1 MPGAIIKQMIETF
14 TGANDFARTQALQ
27 ARVAAFVQEYGD
39 FAVERLDGE
48 SASAEQMRA
57 SVESLPFLTARKL
70 VVLRE
75 PGKQKAF
82 AEQITDILKAVSGST
97 DVVIVEPK
105 LDKRLSYYKTLKK
118 DTQFQEF
125 TQLDAP
131 GLSRWAADY
140 AKQQGGAL
148 SPADAKLIV
157 DRMGINQQ
165 AMQLELDKLLAYNP
179 QITKQSI
186 ELLTDRLP
194 QSTVFELLDA
204 AFAGN
209 VTRTMQL
216 YKEQRELKVEPQAII
231 AMVAWQ
237 LHILAVVKTAGTK
250 PADEVAKAA
259 KLNPF
264 VVRKT
269 QALAKKITV
278 PQLKQ
283 LVSDLLQLDMRLKRT
298 ATDADDAVQLY
309 LIKLAQ
315 K

>member
-1 MPGAIIKQMIETF
+1 MTETF

-27 ARVAAFVQEYGD
+27 ARVAAFVQEHGD
-39 FAVERLDGE
+39 FAVEKLDGE

-57 SVESLPFLTARKL
+57 GVESLPFLTARKL
-70 VVLRE
+70 VILRE
-75 PGKQKAF
+75 PSKQKAF
-82 AEQITDILKAVSGST
+82 AEQITDILKAVSEST
-97 DVVIVEPK
+97 DVIIVEPK

-125 TQLDAP
+125 SQLDAP
-131 GLSRWAADY
+131 GLSRWITGY
-140 AKQQGGAL
+140 AKQKGGSISA
-148 SPADAKLIV
+148 ADAKLIV
-157 DRMGINQQ
+157 DRMGVNQQ
-165 AMQLELDKLLAYNP
+165 AMQLELDKLLAYSPN
-179 QITKQSI
+179 ITKQTI

-209 VTRTMQL
+209 LAKTMQL

-231 AMVAWQ
+231 AMLAWQ
-237 LHILAVVKTAGTK
+237 LHILAVVKMAGAK
-250 PADEVAKAA
+250 PADEVAKSA

-269 QALAKKITV
+269 QSLARKVTV
-278 PQLKQ
+278 QQLKE
-283 LVSDLLQLDMRLKRT
+283 LVSELLKLDVRLKRT

-315 K
+315 A

>member
-1 MPGAIIKQMIETF
+1 MIETF

-27 ARVAAFVQEYGD
+27 TRVATFVQEHGD

-48 SASAEQMRA
+48 SATAQQMRA
-57 SVESLPFLTARKL
+57 SVESLPFLTPRKL
-70 VVLRE
+70 VLLRE
-75 PGKQKAF
+75 PSKQKAF
-82 AEQITDILKAVSGST
+82 TEQISDVLGAVSEST
-97 DVVIVEPK
+97 DVIIVEPK

-125 TQLDAP
+125 AQLDAP
-131 GLSRWAADY
+131 GLSKWAAEY

-148 SPADAKLIV
+148 SATDAKLIV
-157 DRMGINQQ
+157 DRLGTNQQ
-165 AMQLELDKLLAYNP
+165 AMQLELDKLLAYDP
-179 QITKQSI
+179 KITKQTI
-186 ELLTDRLP
+186 ELLTDRMP

-209 VTRTMQL
+209 LAKTMQL
-216 YKEQRELKVEPQAII
+216 YKEQRQLKVEPQAII
-231 AMVAWQ
+231 AMLAWQ
-237 LHILAVVKTAGTK
+237 LHILAVVKTAGSK

-269 QALAKKITV
+269 QTLARKITL
-278 PQLKQ
+278 PQLKE
-283 LVSDLLQLDMRLKRT
+283 LVAALLKLDTRLKRT
-298 ATDADDAVQLY
+298 TTDADDAVQLY

-315 K
+315 Q

>member
-1 MPGAIIKQMIETF
+1 MIETF

-27 ARVAAFVQEYGD
+27 TRVAAFVAEHGD
-39 FAVERLDGE
+39 FAVEKLDGE
-48 SASAEQMRA
+48 SASPEQMRA

-82 AEQITDILKAVSGST
+82 AENIGDILKAVSEST
-97 DVVIVEPK
+97 EVIIVEPK
-105 LDKRLSYYKTLKK
+105 LDKRLVYYKTLKK

-125 TQLDAP
+125 TPLDAG
-131 GLSRWAADY
+131 GLAKWAAAY
-140 AKQQGGAL
+140 AKERGGTL
-148 SPADAKLIV
+148 SATDAKLIV
-157 DRMGINQQ
+157 DRMGTNQQ
-165 AMQLELDKLLAYNP
+165 AMQLELDKLLAYNVSV
-179 QITKQSI
+179 TKQTI
-186 ELLTDRLP
+186 ELLTDRMP

-209 VTRTMQL
+209 LARTMRL

-231 AMVAWQ
+231 AMLAWQ
-237 LHILAVVKTAGTK
+237 LHILAVVKTAGSK

-269 QALAKKITV
+269 QTLARKVTL
-278 PQLKQ
+278 PQLKM
-283 LVSDLLQLDMRLKRT
+283 LVAELLTLDTRLKRT
-298 ATDADDAVQLY
+298 TTDADDAVQLY
-309 LIKLAQ
+309 LIKLTQ
-315 K
+315 

>member
-1 MPGAIIKQMIETF
+1 MIETF

-27 ARVAAFVQEYGD
+27 ARVAAFVQEHGD

-48 SASAEQMRA
+48 SASSEQMRA

-70 VVLRE
+70 VILRE
-75 PGKQKAF
+75 PSKQKAF
-82 AEQITDILKAVSGST
+82 TEQIGEILAAVSEST
-97 DVVIVEPK
+97 DVIIVEPK

-131 GLSRWAADY
+131 ALAKWAASY
-140 AKQQGGAL
+140 AKQKGGTISAT
-148 SPADAKLIV
+148 DAKLIV
-157 DRMGINQQ
+157 DRMGVNQQ

-179 QITKQSI
+179 TVTKQSI

-209 VTRTMQL
+209 LARTMQL

-231 AMVAWQ
+231 AMLAWQ
-237 LHILAVVKTAGTK
+237 LHILAVVKTAGST

-269 QALAKKITV
+269 QTLARKITV
-278 PQLKQ
+278 PQLKE
-283 LVSDLLQLDMRLKRT
+283 LVGELLQLDVRLKRT
-298 ATDADDAVQLY
+298 TTDADDAVQLY
-309 LIKLAQ
+309 LITLAQ